1 MAHKTHYSRRSLLGT
16 MQQLLTLP
24 NPLKIVA
31 LAAAVLVVAVGM
43 GVVAGLTLGADE
55 GPPEGAKPERAGEAN
70 PKQSGE
76 TEDVAEKAAS
86 DGVARKPE
94 RAGEA
99 NPKQISETE
108 DVAEKAASD
117 GPSGAAYLD
126 EVASIQNGSVDTSLR
141 SNDKLLRYDG
151 LTAEDV
157 KELKDDYIVLENYA
171 RRARDLAPPAERED
185 QYKEFVL
192 AISELRDANEL
203 AYRLAADPSS
213 ATQADFEAYDRHVDR
228 ATAHLRRSNEML
240 GKDYKT
246 TAAAQKIS
254 LG

>member
-1 MAHKTHYSRRSLLGT
+1 MTHKTHYSRRSLLGT

-31 LAAAVLVVAVGM
+31 LAAAVMVVAVGM

-55 GPPEGAKPERAGEAN
+55 GPPEGAIPEQAGEAN
-70 PKQSGE
+70 PKQSGGP
-76 TEDVAEKAAS
+76 EDVAEK
-86 DGVARKPE
+86 
-94 RAGEA
+94 
-99 NPKQISETE
+99 T
-108 DVAEKAASD
+108 ASD
-117 GPSGAAYLD
+117 GPSEAAYLD
-126 EVASIQNGSVDTSLR
+126 EVADIQNGSVETSFQ

-157 KELKDDYIVLENYA
+157 EELKANYVILESYA
-171 RRARDLAPPAERED
+171 RRAKGLAPSAEHED
-185 QYKEFVL
+185 QYKAFVL

-213 ATQADFEAYDRHVDR
+213 ATQADFEAYDRHVGR
-228 ATAHLRRSNEML
+228 ATAYLRRSNEML
-240 GKDYKT
+240 GEDHKT
-246 TAAAQKIS
+246 TGAAQKIS